1 MSAKRRF
8 FVNIIIWC
16 VSSLGSLWFANDA
29 FSELFEFGNDI
40 VFSPIVSALL
50 MIPIILL
57 FPCIYWYLAMRHG
70 EEQAIIK
77 CKKTNRVFI
86 GLVGVFII
94 SSVIFSFAYTSI
106 LESKGYVKCVGRP
119 DGWMPGMATEYVLP
133 PSVCGG
139 GRLAGKGSSSYA
151 PTTFSQ
157 SQDVENN

>member
-8 FVNIIIWC
+8 LGNVIIWC

-29 FSELFEFGNDI
+29 FIELFGFGNDI

-50 MIPIILL
+50 MIPLILL
-57 FPCIYWYLAMRHG
+57 FPCIYWYMVMRYG
-70 EEQAIIK
+70 EKQAIIK
-77 CKKTNRVFI
+77 CKKTNRIFI
-86 GLVGVFII
+86 GLIGVFIVT
-94 SSVIFSFAYTSI
+94 SVIFSFMYTST
-106 LESKGYVKCVGRP
+106 LESKGYVKCAARP

-139 GRLAGKGSSSYA
+139 RGLAGKGSSGYA

-157 SQDVENN
+157 SQGVEND